1 MKNISPSHES
11 AHLHVSGEAIYV
23 DDIAEVSGTLFAAL
37 GLSQRPHAKITNMD
51 LSAVEAAAGV
61 VAVFTAKDI
70 KGENDC
76 G

>member
-1 MKNISPSHES
+1 MPSTNNTSPIKNISPSHES

-37 GLSQRPHAKITNMD
+37 GLSERPHAKITTH
-51 LSAVEAAAGV
+51 G
-61 VAVFTAKDI
+61 FI
-70 KGENDC
+70 C